1 MLSEEER
8 REILETI
15 EASETMRKRY
25 EEAPSDRCR
34 ENMILGMVGFTVSD
48 DKKSKEVGDALRE
61 LSKGYTLEDL
71 KFLYKYSGPNPARG
85 GIRRRYIRMGGDP
98 KDLVLE
104 EGRR

>member
-25 EEAPSDRCR
+25 EEAPSERCR
-34 ENMILGMVGFTVSD
+34 ENLILGMVGYTISD
-48 DKKSKEVGDALRE
+48 LEKRRKISEEYHKLDKLYD
-61 LSKGYTLEDL
+61 LEDL

-85 GIRRRYIRMGGDP
+85 NIKRNYIKLGGDP

>member
-34 ENMILGMVGFTVSD
+34 EHIILGMVGFTISD
-48 DKKSKEVGDALRE
+48 FETRRKVAEAHNE
-61 LSKGYTLEDL
+61 LSKSFTLEDL
-71 KFLYKYSGPNPARG
+71 RFLYKYSKPNPSRG
-85 GIRRRYIRMGGDP
+85 GIVSHYKSLGGDP

>member
-61 LSKGYTLEDL
+61 LDKQYTLEDL
-71 KFLYKYSGPNPARG
+71 RFLYKYSPPNPSRG
-85 GIRRRYIRMGGDP
+85 GIRLSYIEMGGDP